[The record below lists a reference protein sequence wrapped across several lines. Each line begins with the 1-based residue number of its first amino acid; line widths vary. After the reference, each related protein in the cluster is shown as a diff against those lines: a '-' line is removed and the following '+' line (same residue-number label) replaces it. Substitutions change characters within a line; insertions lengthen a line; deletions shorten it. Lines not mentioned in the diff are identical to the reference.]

1 MSTYSEIQ
9 PHDLVAIM
17 ESRPFLLVDVRNDDE
32 VARGM
37 IEGAVHIPL
46 AMLPVQYETLTKAEN
61 IIFYCHSG
69 VRSAHAAAFAANK
82 GCKNV
87 YNLAGGVLGW
97 ARAGYTF
104 VAKNSTLKSEGKNK

>member
-1 MSTYSEIQ
+1 MNTYSEIQ
-9 PHDLVAIM
+9 PHDLVAM
-17 ESRPFLLVDVRNDDE
+17 RESRPVLLIDVRNADE
-32 VARGM
+32 VARGI

-46 AMLPVQYETLTKAEN
+46 AILPIQYEALNKAEN
-61 IIFYCHSG
+61 IVFYCHSG

-82 GCKNV
+82 GYKNV

-104 VAKNSTLKSEGKNK
+104 VPNDHS